1 MSITERREAV
11 RFLVT
16 RRISVQRACVLV
28 QLQRPTFRY
37 QPGPVTNDGVDEE
50 LRALAQAQPGY
61 GYRRMWA
68 LLRRKRTI
76 NPKRVHGLWKHAGLQ
91 VKRPTTRRQRRER
104 PAPLAAA
111 YPSHVWAYD
120 LVEDRDI
127 HDNVLRILTLMD
139 EFTPEGLAI
148 DVDTTTSAE
157 RVIGAL
163 TQLVAEHGTPD
174 YLRSD
179 NGSEFVALAVQAW
192 LAQRQITTLY
202 IDPGCPWQNG
212 KDERVGGTVRDEC
225 LNMQLFASVR
235 EARVRLEAFRRH
247 YNEERPH
254 SRLGYQ
260 TPSEFKQ
267 AWYRTQ
273 ANGQD
278 SHIPT

>member
-1 MSITERREAV
+1 MNITERREAV

-16 RRISVQRACVLV
+16 RRVSVQRACVLV
-28 QLQRPTFRY
+28 QLQRATFRY
-37 QPGPVTNDGVDEE
+37 QPHPVMNDGVVAE
-50 LRALAQAQPGY
+50 LHALAREQPRY

-68 LLRRKRTI
+68 LLRRKRVI
-76 NPKRVHGLWKHAGLQ
+76 NPKRVHRLWKRAHLQ
-91 VKRPTTRRQRRER
+91 VQRPKHRRQRRER

-120 LVEDRDI
+120 FVEDRDS
-127 HDNVLRILTLMD
+127 HDNVLRILTVMD
-139 EFTPEGLAI
+139 EFTREGLAI
-148 DVDTTTSAE
+148 D
-157 RVIGAL
+157 
-163 TQLVAEHGTPD
+163 LVARHGAPE

-212 KDERVGGTVRDEC
+212 KDERFNGTLRDEC
-225 LNMQLFASVR
+225 LNMHLFVSVR

-267 AWYRTQ
+267 AWHKRQ
-273 ANGQD
+273 ANEPD
-278 SHIPT
+278 SHVPT